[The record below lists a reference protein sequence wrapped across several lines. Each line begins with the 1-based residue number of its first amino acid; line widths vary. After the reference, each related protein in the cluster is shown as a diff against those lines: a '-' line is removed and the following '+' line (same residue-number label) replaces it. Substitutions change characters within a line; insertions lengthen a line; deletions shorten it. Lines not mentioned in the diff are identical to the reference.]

1 MFVSLKAALII
12 SEEKSN
18 FWILV
23 DNLIISE
30 HFLGLMVLFNATHP
44 SASNQS
50 IQTGET
56 LSLRALKVQNHQ
68 TKSDGS
74 YHWHHETNNQI

>member
-1 MFVSLKAALII
+1 MII

-18 FWILV
+18 FLILV

-30 HFLGLMVLFNATHP
+30 HFLGLMILFYATHP

-50 IQTGET
+50 IQTGEMCNFK
-56 LSLRALKVQNHQ
+56 L
-68 TKSDGS
+68 
-74 YHWHHETNNQI
+74 